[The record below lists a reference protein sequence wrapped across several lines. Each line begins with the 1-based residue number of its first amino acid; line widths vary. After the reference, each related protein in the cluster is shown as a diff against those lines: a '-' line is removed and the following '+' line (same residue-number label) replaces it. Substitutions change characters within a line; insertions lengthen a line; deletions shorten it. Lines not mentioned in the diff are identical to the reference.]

1 METFKNDAEVASAKA
16 GNNTADKTTGL
27 DYSNMDLTV
36 RPGDDFFRYATG
48 NWIQNNP
55 QPPIFPSWGSFVKL
69 DDDNTKQIAELIQGI
84 AAEQHEPGTVAQKIA
99 DLYNLMMDSE
109 RLNKEGF
116 SAIQPFVDKINAIS
130 SREEL
135 LKMMATEHRN
145 LLFGIGICPDEKNS
159 NFYIIGV
166 GQGGLSLGNRDYY
179 LSDDPELVKVREA
192 FKEHV
197 VNVYKLTGATEEVAQ
212 AKMENLLK
220 YETQIA
226 EVSFSIE
233 ELRDPEKNYHK
244 MSVAEASELCKF
256 DWDTYFKNYS
266 YDQTTE
272 IDLGQPAPVAKAC
285 EILMTAPLEDLKS
298 IFEWCRISGYCSYI
312 SDEFVEEN
320 FRFNQKLTGVQE
332 QLPRWRRAVYLVDGL
347 MDDAVGQMYV
357 EKYFPA
363 ESKQRMLDLVHNLQ
377 TVLGERIK
385 AQTWMSEA
393 TKQAAL
399 EKLGAL
405 RIKIGYPDK
414 WEDISGLT
422 VDPKL
427 TLVENIYR
435 IGKFYWNL
443 RKEKRYNKPVDKDE
457 WHVAAQTVN
466 AFYSSTRNEICF
478 PAGILQPPFFSKDF
492 DDAVN
497 YGAIGVVIG
506 HEMTHGFD
514 DQGRKFDKEGN
525 LAPLQRPPVPRRKH
539 CRPRRAQHRFPGPPA
554 RQAARLENLYGGRE
568 RLHLRAAL
576 LPLLRQR
583 LGGCLHRGGTPPAHP
598 ERRTSGQLPPRQRR
612 SGPVRRVVQGLRH
625 QGGRQALRRSF
636 RPSQHLVIV
645 IPYKHN
651 KRLQI
656 LAGARG
662 GENEI
667 RTRGTLIRFV
677 GLANRWF
684 QPLT

>member
-1 METFKNDAEVASAKA
+1 METIKNDVEVASAKA

-99 DLYNLMMDSE
+99 DLYNLMMDTE

-256 DWDTYFKNYS
+256 EWDTYFKNYG

-525 LAPLQRPPVPRRKH
+525 LRQWWADADIEAFKASTDQMATYFNSLWVIPDELHCNGRLCLGENIADHGGLNISFQALQL
-539 CRPRRAQHRFPGPPA
+539 A
-554 RQAARLENLYGGRE
+554 RQQGSKTYMGDENGFTSEQRFFLSFANVWAGVCTVEILRLLTQNDEHPANF
-568 RLHLRAAL
+568 LRVN
-576 LPLLRQR
+576 
-583 LGGCLHRGGTPPAHP
+583 G
-598 ERRTSGQLPPRQRR
+598 
-612 SGPVRRVVQGLRH
+612 
-625 QGGRQALRRSF
+625 
-636 RPSQHLVIV
+636 
-645 IPYKHN
+645 
-651 KRLQI
+651 
-656 LAGARG
+656 
-662 GENEI
+662 
-667 RTRGTLIRFV
+667 
-677 GLANRWF
+677 GLAQCEEWYKAFDIKEGDKLYVAPSDRVNIW
-684 QPLT
+684 

>member
-1 METFKNDAEVASAKA
+1 METIKNDAE
-16 GNNTADKTTGL
+16 TAMTNDGSKTTDKTTGL
-27 DYSNMDLTV
+27 DYSNMDVTV

-48 NWIQNNP
+48 NWIKNNP

-84 AAEQHEPGTVAQKIA
+84 AAEQHEPGSMAQKIA
-99 DLYNLMMDSE
+99 DLYNLSMDPE

-116 SAIQPFVDKINAIS
+116 SAIQPYVDKTNAIS

-135 LKMMATEHRN
+135 LKMMTTEHRN
-145 LLFGIGICPDEKNS
+145 LLFCIGIGVDWKNS
-159 NFYIIGV
+159 NFHIIGLC
-166 GQGGLSLGNRDYY
+166 QGGLSLGNRDYY

-197 VNVYKLTGATEEVAQ
+197 VNVYKLTGASEEVAQ
-212 AKMENLLK
+212 AKMENLMK

-226 EVSFSIE
+226 EVSFSLE

-244 MSVAEASELCKF
+244 MTVAEASELCKF
-256 DWDTYFKNYS
+256 DWDTYFKNYG

-272 IDLGQPAPVAKAC
+272 IDLGQPASVAKAC

-298 IFEWCRISGYCSYI
+298 IFEWRIIDSYSNYI
-312 SDEFVEEN
+312 SDEFVDEN
-320 FRFNQKLTGVQE
+320 FRFSQKLTGAKE
-332 QLPRWRRAVYLVDGL
+332 QLPRWRRAVNRVNSIMNDV
-347 MDDAVGQMYV
+347 VGQMYV

-377 TVLGERIK
+377 TILGERIK
-385 AQTWMSEA
+385 AQTWMSDE

-414 WEDISGLT
+414 WEDISGLS

-427 TLVENIYR
+427 NLVDNIYR
-435 IGKFYWNL
+435 IGKFYWNR
-443 RKEKRYNKPVDKDE
+443 RKEKCYNKPVDKDK
-457 WHVAAQTVN
+457 WHMAAQTVN
-466 AFYSSTRNEICF
+466 AYYSPTSNEICF
-478 PAGILQPPFFSKDF
+478 PAGVLQPPFFSKDF

-525 LAPLQRPPVPRRKH
+525 MCQWWSDADIEAFKASTEQMATYFDSLW
-539 CRPRRAQHRFPGPPA
+539 
-554 RQAARLENLYGGRE
+554 
-568 RLHLRAAL
+568 
-576 LPLLRQR
+576 
-583 LGGCLHRGGTPPAHP
+583 
-598 ERRTSGQLPPRQRR
+598 
-612 SGPVRRVVQGLRH
+612 
-625 QGGRQALRRSF
+625 
-636 RPSQHLVIV
+636 V
-645 IPYKHN
+645 IPGELHSN
-651 KRLQI
+651 GRLC
-656 LAGARG
+656 L
-662 GENEI
+662 GENIADHGGLNIAFQAFQLAKQQGSKTSMGDENGFTPEQRFFLSFANVWAGVCTEEI
-667 RTRGTLIRFV
+667 LRLITQNDV
-677 GLANRWF
+677 HSANFLRVNGGVAQCEEWYKAF
-684 QPLT
+684 DIKEGDKFYVAPENRVNIW